1 MEESKRRPNKLWTD
15 KDRCFNQ
22 IGELGVEV
30 YHTEN
35 LGKAVVIERFNRTLK
50 GRLFKKFTEQG
61 NQKWVNILDEVLEEY
76 NNKAHSS
83 TGASP
88 LEASR
93 KPEIIAIRT
102 TENNLAGK
110 KERIKFKVG
119 DRVRIFWMKNKFEK
133 GYEGYWTEEI
143 FKISKILNTVDKIQ
157 S

>member
-119 DRVRIFWMKNKFEK
+119 DRVRIF
-133 GYEGYWTEEI
+133 
-143 FKISKILNTVDKIQ
+143 
-157 S
+157 